1 MDALVLTQANKRP
14 VFAIAQLFGVP
25 ENRLWRAI
33 NAPTEA
39 ASSAFHNMIY
49 KLVAIRHA
57 GSGNKSGGEHGERN
71 MACPLGVVGRP

>member
-1 MDALVLTQANKRP
+1 MLMDALVLTQANKRP

-39 ASSAFHNMIY
+39 ASIAFLKKVYM
-49 KLVAIRHA
+49 
-57 GSGNKSGGEHGERN
+57 
-71 MACPLGVVGRP
+71 